1 MLLRASSAALGEHAD
16 TSAAVGNTVDPNVDH
31 GAVLAA
37 YATAAHHGAADAP
50 SEAAAAVRSAVGVAG
65 WVEAAMT
72 VAAFNGLV
80 RTADAS
86 GIPLDEG
93 VVSAT
98 AGDRAR
104 LGLDEFGGSANSDL
118 SVAPGADPHPARF
131 G

>member
-1 MLLRASSAALGEHAD
+1 MLLRASSDALGHQVD
-16 TSAAVGNTVDPNVDH
+16 TATVVGGAGTDDALVAYAVAAHTGEGLDEASDAVRAAVGVD
-31 GAVLAA
+31 
-37 YATAAHHGAADAP
+37 
-50 SEAAAAVRSAVGVAG
+50 G

-72 VAAFNGLV
+72 VAVFNGLV

-98 AGDRAR
+98 ADDRAR
-104 LGLDEFGGSANSDL
+104 LGLDAFSGSANTDL
-118 SVAPGADPHPARF
+118 DVEAGAVPHPARF